1 MNGFSHR
8 LNQSQVFEDQ
18 LFLLLRQSRDIMAVA
33 RNGTEHTH
41 PDFTAMLRLNDSA
54 AARFVRFAPDGVML
68 SRGKN
73 VVHYDAKV
81 GKSIERGAYEAY
93 VNYRNAGCRVILFVR
108 YEKTI
113 YWQHIEKLR
122 LIPGEDT
129 VSEFPPERRFPIING
144 WISPRKASHYRNGQR
159 RMSGT
164 DYREIDFSSMN
175 VLCGIEKLRAPQPNT
190 EPCPATKN

>member
-1 MNGFSHR
+1 MKTNGFSYR
-8 LNQSQVFEDQ
+8 LSQSQSFEDQ
-18 LFLLLRQSRDIMAVA
+18 LFQLLQKSSDILAVA

-41 PDFTAMLRLNDSA
+41 PDFTALLRFNDTA
-54 AARFVRFAPDGVML
+54 ASRFVRFAPDGVML
-68 SRGKN
+68 GRNKN
-73 VVHYDAKV
+73 VVHYDAKN

-108 YEKTI
+108 CDKTI
-113 YWQHIEKLR
+113 YWQHVEKLR
-122 LIPGEDT
+122 LIPGEET
-129 VSEFPPERRFPIING
+129 VSQFPLEKRFPVADG

-175 VLCGIEKLRAPQPNT
+175 VLCSVEKLRPLQPS
-190 EPCPATKN
+190 A